1 MDTSYRD
8 KIVLAVWKA
17 ILETSATDVV
27 GVGEK
32 RISMVQSGECVFALI
47 QIIGVLMATS
57 EATSSPTKLR
67 EACDNVAKRLRT
79 WTTSV
84 REDGSAWSIFDR
96 VVEGPMQ

>member
-1 MDTSYRD
+1 MDDEYRD
-8 KIVLAVWKA
+8 RIALAVWKA
-17 ILETSATDVV
+17 LVETSMVDVA
-27 GVGEK
+27 GK

-47 QIIGVLMATS
+47 QIIGVLMAAS

-67 EACDNVAKRLRT
+67 EACDSVAKRLRT

-96 VVEGPMQ
+96 VVEEAMQ